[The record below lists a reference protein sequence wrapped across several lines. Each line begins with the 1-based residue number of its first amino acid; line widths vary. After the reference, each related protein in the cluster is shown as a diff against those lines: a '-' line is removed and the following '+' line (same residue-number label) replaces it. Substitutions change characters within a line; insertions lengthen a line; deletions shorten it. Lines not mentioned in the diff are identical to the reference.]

1 MSTTN
6 TNVTIYNGT
15 FRKANGESRTMNFI
29 RGKDLPL
36 TLNGKSVVQEVQ
48 KSGSTELVYDTD
60 KRQFRRFNWE
70 TVEGNVTTTE
80 TTFNF

>member
-36 TLNGKSVVQEVQ
+36 TLNGKSVVQEAQ

-60 KRQFRRFNWE
+60 KREFRRFNWE

>member
-15 FRKANGESRTMNFI
+15 FRKANGEFRTMNFI

-60 KRQFRRFNWE
+60 KREFRRFNWE

>member
-36 TLNGKSVVQEVQ
+36 TLNGKTVVQEVQ

-60 KRQFRRFNWE
+60 KREFRRFNWE

>member
-60 KRQFRRFNWE
+60 KREFRRFNWE

>member
-60 KRQFRRFNWE
+60 KREFRRFNWE
-70 TVEGNVTTTE
+70 TVEGSVTKTE

>member
-36 TLNGKSVVQEVQ
+36 TLNGKSVVQDKKFKNLEVL
-48 KSGSTELVYDTD
+48 SLSMIPISESSDDSTGKPLKVM
-60 KRQFRRFNWE
+60 
-70 TVEGNVTTTE
+70 
-80 TTFNF
+80 

>member
-36 TLNGKSVVQEVQ
+36 TLNGKSVVQE
-48 KSGSTELVYDTD
+48 
-60 KRQFRRFNWE
+60 
-70 TVEGNVTTTE
+70 
-80 TTFNF
+80 

>member
-1 MSTTN
+1 M
-6 TNVTIYNGT
+6 
-15 FRKANGESRTMNFI
+15 ANLLFKS
-29 RGKDLPL
+29 KDLPL

-60 KRQFRRFNWE
+60 KREFRRFNWE

>member
-15 FRKANGESRTMNFI
+15 FRKANGETRTMNFI

-48 KSGSTELVYDTD
+48 KSGSSELVYDTD
-60 KRQFRRFNWE
+60 RREFRRFNWD
-70 TVEGNVTTTE
+70 TVEGRVTMTE

>member
-60 KRQFRRFNWE
+60 NRQFRRFNWE
-70 TVEGNVTTTE
+70 TVEGSVTTTE